1 MNQKN
6 KADSIHRLNLYRV
19 MLNKASKKP
28 VEEILNSRDKEKR

>member
-19 MLNKASKKP
+19 MLNKGKQ
-28 VEEILNSRDKEKR
+28 ETSRRNTE